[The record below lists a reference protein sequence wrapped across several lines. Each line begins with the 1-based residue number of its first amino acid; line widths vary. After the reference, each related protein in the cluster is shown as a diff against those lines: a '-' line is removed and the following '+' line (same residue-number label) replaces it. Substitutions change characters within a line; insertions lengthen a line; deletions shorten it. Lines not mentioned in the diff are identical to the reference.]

1 MYKEGEVGI
10 AANPK
15 GFRCVPARVYEGN
28 AGSRS
33 GGVSSCP
40 GGPLETTAA
49 YTTSQ
54 TTTSTVPAE
63 ERAILAARVAEDN
76 KAKDIVVLDLRGLTP
91 LYDYFVIMTGAS
103 RRQMHTLADEI
114 EAAFKSVGDRRL
126 STQGYQASRWIVQD
140 FGDILIHVFDQES
153 REYYA
158 LEDLWADARRVDW
171 QR

>member
-1 MYKEGEVGI
+1 M
-10 AANPK
+10 
-15 GFRCVPARVYEGN
+15 
-28 AGSRS
+28 
-33 GGVSSCP
+33 
-40 GGPLETTAA
+40 
-49 YTTSQ
+49 
-54 TTTSTVPAE
+54 
-63 ERAILAARVAEDN
+63 
-76 KAKDIVVLDLRGLTP
+76 LDLRGLTP